1 MIDFSMLLHDVD
13 QLSLKRM
20 YFMISSNDKSV
31 VQKDQKHLLEVL
43 GCTCDIVDTE
53 GADWIQKP
61 SNQMEYTCR
70 FWVVK
75 RADFQWKTVE
85 DLVRKM
91 TDSKVSK
98 FQEQEYDRGHDVSVF
113 MSTND
118 ASKYAFA
125 VRDLMEA
132 VIDSGHAMDHIQELW
147 YGRKLMEKLGEYDHA
162 DAIWNELN
170 CTVED

>member
-1 MIDFSMLLHDVD
+1 MIDFPMLLYDVD
-13 QLSLKRM
+13 QPPLKRM
-20 YFMISSNDKSV
+20 YFMISSNDKAV

-43 GCTCDIVDTE
+43 GCICDIVDTE
-53 GADWIQKP
+53 GVDWIQKP
-61 SNQMEYTCR
+61 GSQMEYTCR
-70 FWVVK
+70 FWVIK
-75 RADFQWKTVE
+75 RAEIEWKTIE
-85 DLVRKM
+85 DVVHKM

-98 FQEQEYDRGHDVSVF
+98 FQEQEYDNRHCISVF
-113 MSTND
+113 MSSND

-147 YGRKLMEKLGEYDHA
+147 YGRKLMEKLGEPDHA